1 MSKGAEFKLQFHSWL
16 CLSVPI
22 KTYLHSSA
30 IKARAC
36 VSCRLNSSVTNLSTF
51 SLDGGGMFGPN
62 TPTAGSVTPP
72 DVKPLE
78 DSSQQQQQQQQQPP
92 QQQQQPPPHTQA
104 LYPCSSPLPNMSA
117 AAGAGAQMGQQTPP
131 SSPHN
136 IERFG

>member
-1 MSKGAEFKLQFHSWL
+1 
-16 CLSVPI
+16 
-22 KTYLHSSA
+22 
-30 IKARAC
+30 
-36 VSCRLNSSVTNLSTF
+36 
-51 SLDGGGMFGPN
+51 MFGPN

-78 DSSQQQQQQQQQPP
+78 DGSQQQQQQQQQQQPPPPP

-104 LYPCSSPLPNMSA
+104 LYPCASPLPNMSA
-117 AAGAGAQMGQQTPP
+117 AAGTGAQMGQQTPP